1 MSENIIYLNE
11 NSLNIKFTPIPVYID
26 WAVINNKNVQKQFCL
41 IGLRDT
47 IQEVEIIDNLSDFI
61 VEHWWN
67 KEYNT
72 QRRHCS
78 NVVKFLNWILENR
91 RKYKI
96 SNLSDLKLEHG
107 TYFLNSFIG
116 TTVSRETVQR
126 YERTLKYFY
135 LWLSKK
141 NVLKHIS
148 PNSFVKKEGLFG
160 TYLESPFKNVR
171 YPNYKPKSNGH
182 LIPLRY
188 IPLFL
193 EIAIIEASPI
203 ALGIYLQI
211 FGGLRTSEVV
221 NIKRTQML
229 RRVNSGDF
237 LVKLKNQNFRTDIKN
252 ASGGNYVKK
261 KRDQMIFQIHDW
273 GNILFRDHCSLY
285 KPKDGSGALFVNQSG
300 KAMTYASYYQ
310 HFNKVKKAFIS
321 FLKKYGKPQD
331 KLVANSLERL
341 SWNAHIGRG
350 TFTNLLADE
359 VTNPY
364 DLAFLRGDASLL
376 SSLDYMVA
384 TSRYRDLMS
393 NKISTM
399 HSEYIPR
406 LIKRNETKS

>member
-1 MSENIIYLNE
+1 M
-11 NSLNIKFTPIPVYID
+11 
-26 WAVINNKNVQKQFCL
+26 
-41 IGLRDT
+41 
-47 IQEVEIIDNLSDFI
+47 
-61 VEHWWN
+61 
-67 KEYNT
+67 
-72 QRRHCS
+72 
-78 NVVKFLNWILENR
+78 
-91 RKYKI
+91 
-96 SNLSDLKLEHG
+96 
-107 TYFLNSFIG
+107 
-116 TTVSRETVQR
+116 
-126 YERTLKYFY
+126 
-135 LWLSKK
+135 
-141 NVLKHIS
+141 
-148 PNSFVKKEGLFG
+148 
-160 TYLESPFKNVR
+160 
-171 YPNYKPKSNGH
+171 
-182 LIPLRY
+182 
-188 IPLFL
+188 
-193 EIAIIEASPI
+193 
-203 ALGIYLQI
+203 
-211 FGGLRTSEVV
+211 
-221 NIKRTQML
+221 
-229 RRVNSGDF
+229 
-237 LVKLKNQNFRTDIKN
+237 
-252 ASGGNYVKK
+252 KK

-376 SSLDYMVA
+376 SSLDYMVT